1 MSDELEQAP
10 SSIKETDE
18 KLEEAAE
25 SQNTKASNTT
35 NSVEDFI
42 KDFAEKDKAEDIS
55 DLLRSLGV
63 ANVYIDARSGGA
75 YFTDQ
80 VEITGDVVG
89 GNQTKRT
96 KRNSVKEVAGQI
108 LSANIEKIRS
118 VYVETDKYQHVKTI
132 LDEKHL
138 LILQGHRRFGKQ
150 TTAIHLLSTFNA
162 EEIFEIDP
170 AITDLSSL
178 QCEAKQVYLIDTLAV
193 GSAEKLNG
201 YVLNGL
207 SRKLKQQQSYLV
219 ITLENHISISQ
230 ETLRGYLFHWKDLPS
245 TDKLLEKHLR
255 WYITDQAM
263 LDSGYCVAQSDAVRQ
278 LLDKQLL
285 PSEIDKLASLLAKVA
300 SQELNLE
307 EALARFGSSA
317 YEQVKNWFEQDKR
330 EFSQRI
336 FMIALAVLSGSSYQA
351 VKDAS
356 QRLQLLVQPPSKK
369 DEESDPVPVFDQ
381 TRSQLLKEV
390 FANLVPGYENTEFG
404 RSPVELVE
412 FKNPTFQPAVISY
425 VWHEYDYLREPLLI
439 WLHELGSHSDS
450 EVRIRAAAA
459 IGELSKYAFR
469 DVLNQVLRPWANSQN
484 RSLQK
489 LAALALSVP
498 VFESNL
504 APQVLGLLHSWSTLK
519 NNSNLRWTATSAYGG
534 YVGLRFPDAALR
546 DLFAI
551 TSSGEPSLFS
561 AVIESIVNLFAS
573 GKFLPN
579 QYLNVLSALQEWTAQ
594 TKMTTP
600 NQLGLLIFWRLM
612 CEDKVRADV
621 TEINNNHVP
630 TLLWLAQENQIYE
643 DLIVCL
649 LRRALN
655 FKATRVSVLN
665 EIHNWLRFVDYD
677 HRFKRVLG
685 RIIYTLVAQ
694 GNEREQE
701 RILYKLNQWALIE
714 PPNFAGEIL
723 SVIKKHLQSYSW
735 R

>member
-10 SSIKETDE
+10 SSIEETDE

-35 NSVEDFI
+35 NSVEDLI
-42 KDFAEKDKAEDIS
+42 KDFAGKDKAEDIS
-55 DLLRSLGV
+55 DLVRSLGV

-80 VEITGDVVG
+80 VDITGDVVG

-96 KRNSVKEVAGQI
+96 KRSSVKEVAGQI

-118 VYVETDKYQHVKTI
+118 VYVETDSYQHVKTI

-170 AITDLSSL
+170 AITDLSSF

-193 GSAEKLNG
+193 DSAEKLNG

-207 SRKLKQQQSYLV
+207 SRKLKQQQSHLV
-219 ITLENHISISQ
+219 ITLESHLSISQ
-230 ETLRGYLFHWKDLPS
+230 ESLGGYLFHWKDLPS

-263 LDSGYCVAQSDAVRQ
+263 LDSGYSVAQSDAVRQ
-278 LLDKQLL
+278 LLAKQLL
-285 PSEIDKLASLLAKVA
+285 PSEIDTLASLLAKVA
-300 SQELNLE
+300 SHELHLE
-307 EALARFGSSA
+307 EALARFGYSA

-336 FMIALAVLSGSSYQA
+336 FMITLAVLSGSSYQA

-369 DEESDPVPVFDQ
+369 DEESDPTPVFYQ

-404 RSPVELVE
+404 RTPVELVE

-439 WLHELGSHSDS
+439 WLQELGSHGDS

-551 TSSGEPSLFS
+551 TSSGEASLFS

-579 QYLNVLSALQEWTAQ
+579 QYFNILSALQEWTAQ
-594 TKMTTP
+594 TKITTP

-612 CEDKVRADV
+612 REDKVRVDV

-655 FKATRVSVLN
+655 FKATRVSILN
-665 EIHNWLRFVDYD
+665 EIHNWLKFVDYD

-685 RIIYTLVAQ
+685 RIIYTLVVQ
-694 GNEREQE
+694 GNERERE

-714 PPNFAGEIL
+714 PPNSASEIL
-723 SVIKKHLQSYSW
+723 SVIKKHLQIY
-735 R
+735 